1 VTKGKAARKWND
13 SRRHEML
20 SRRIK
25 QHWKRRNRARAS
37 KPNIVA
43 SIRTK
48 IAATWVQSCD
58 RARVANDRPV
68 WTECQYPISA
78 AVEKQQPFL
87 LIHGESAGINDSA
100 VIVKG
105 TDQRAIA
112 LERQKRAVSIP
123 IDA

>member
-1 VTKGKAARKWND
+1 MHP
-13 SRRHEML
+13 SRIE
-20 SRRIK
+20 
-25 QHWKRRNRARAS
+25 QDWKRHNRARAS

-43 SIRTK
+43 SIRTE
-48 IAATWVQSCD
+48 IATTWVQSCD
-58 RARVANDRPV
+58 RACVANDSPV
-68 WTECQYPISA
+68 WTECQYPITA

-87 LIHGESAGINDSA
+87 LIHRKSSEINNSA

-112 LERQKRAVSIP
+112 LERQKRAISIP